1 MPMIEGLGVIKY
13 KSLLCLASTNVLC
26 ILRDF
31 FYQCFRER
39 ERKRER
45 ERLGEREEIYIFKK
59 RDYCSILRYFKKDK
73 KHISCLACK

>member
-31 FYQCFRER
+31 FISVLERER
-39 ERKRER
+39 ERER
-45 ERLGEREEIYIFKK
+45 ERDLEREKKYIYLKK
-59 RDYCSILRYFKKDK
+59 ETIAPY
-73 KHISCLACK
+73 

>member
-31 FYQCFRER
+31 FISVLER
-39 ERKRER
+39 ERER
-45 ERLGEREEIYIFKK
+45 ERLGEREEIYIYKK

-73 KHISCLACK
+73 KYISCLACK

>member
-31 FYQCFRER
+31 FISVLERER
-39 ERKRER
+39 ERER
-45 ERLGEREEIYIFKK
+45 ERLGEREEIYIYIK